1 MLIIDSINYR
11 LIHQTNSREE
21 VLVMQSILESYGI
34 KCRVQQESIGKLYA
48 IASDGLGETRL
59 FVPED
64 DAERAMEI
72 LEDMKEADSKS

>member
-11 LIHQTNSREE
+11 LIHRTNSREE
-21 VLVMQSILESYGI
+21 VLVMQSVLEAHGI
-34 KCRVQQESIGKLYA
+34 RCKVQQESIGKLYA

-59 FVPED
+59 FVPEE

-72 LEDMKEADSKS
+72 LDEMEEKG